1 MNLINARARFPAMP
15 ARTMTSILYALNIST
30 LATWLAVAGASTV
43 ACVVKV
49 DGRLPERV
57 EESAERTE
65 LFITSQEMGSAPA
78 GPVAET
84 ANEELVAEPPLAD
97 APLEPIPEVAEVPE
111 LAEIEPLPEVPQ
123 LPDAL
128 PAPVQREREAK
139 PTGSPAPE
147 MPREKTRPARPAK
160 PAGAVAGGGS
170 GSGQGNAAVGGAG
183 ASAAGS
189 DRWQGLRKSSPNYPP
204 AARRAGQEGKV
215 VVQFT
220 VDDRG
225 YVVAATVVSPSPYP
239 ALNEEALR
247 TVRRFRAT
255 PGVRAT
261 TSQPIIFR
269 LN

>member
-1 MNLINARARFPAMP
+1 
-15 ARTMTSILYALNIST
+15 MTSILYALNIST

-43 ACVVKV
+43 AFVVKV

-84 ANEELVAEPPLAD
+84 ANEELVAEPTLAD

-139 PTGSPAPE
+139 PTGAPAPE
-147 MPREKTRPARPAK
+147 MPREKTRPAK
-160 PAGAVAGGGS
+160 PAGAVAGS
-170 GSGQGNAAVGGAG
+170 GSGQGTGAVSGAG

>member
-1 MNLINARARFPAMP
+1 
-15 ARTMTSILYALNIST
+15 MTSILYALNIST

-57 EESAERTE
+57 EESARRTE
-65 LFITSQEMGSAPA
+65 LFITSQEMGSAPP
-78 GPVAET
+78 GPMAET
-84 ANEELVAEPPLAD
+84 ASEELVAEPTPA
-97 APLEPIPEVAEVPE
+97 APSEPIPEVAEVPE
-111 LAEIEPLPEVPQ
+111 IAEIEPLPEVPQ

-128 PAPVQREREAK
+128 PAPAQREPEAK

-147 MPREKTRPARPAK
+147 TPRERPARLAK
-160 PAGAVAGGGS
+160 SAGAVAGGGS
-170 GSGQGNAAVGGAG
+170 GSGQGNAAAGGAG
-183 ASAAGS
+183 TSAVGS
-189 DRWQGLRKSSPNYPP
+189 DRWQGLRKSSPNYPMS
-204 AARRAGQEGKV
+204 ARRAGQEGKV

-225 YVVAATVVSPSPYP
+225 YVVDATVLSPSPYP

-247 TVRRFRAT
+247 TVRRFRAK